1 MDVSLVMFKTDG
13 TRRDFPLSRESVVVG
28 RTNEADLRIPLP
40 SVSRKHCE
48 FAFDGEV
55 IRLTDLGSSNG
66 TLHNSSKVSEAVL
79 GAGDRIDVGP
89 VSFFV
94 VVDGLPDDLDALRAE
109 TAPVA
114 TEAEADAVTLVDQ
127 PIPTADTSPSS
138 DVLEAEPVLAET
150 DDDALAEL
158 VADVADSPAEA
169 AAELVAEPNE
179 QVAPVAPPKP
189 APVAATP
196 QPNVPPKPAAKQPKP
211 APASTPQVAEE
222 VDLEDALAQ
231 AAKGDAG
238 SADAPAP
245 VEAVEF
251 EDPIA
256 ALEALAALE
265 NQTNNEFEAFFNDDD
280 SSGKGGKKS

>member
-13 TRRDFPLSRESVVVG
+13 TRRDFPLTRESVVVG

-66 TLHNSSKVSEAVL
+66 TLHNNSKVSEAVL

-94 VVDGLPDDLDALRAE
+94 VVDGLPDDLDALREA
-109 TAPVA
+109 TAPVE
-114 TEAEADAVTLVDQ
+114 TEAEAEAVTLVDA
-127 PIPTADTSPSS
+127 PIPTAETPTASE
-138 DVLEAEPVLAET
+138 VLEEEPMLAET
-150 DDDALAEL
+150 DDAALADL
-158 VADVADSPAEA
+158 VAEVAEPG
-169 AAELVAEPNE
+169 ELVAEPAE
-179 QVAPVAPPKP
+179 EA

-196 QPNVPPKPAAKQPKP
+196 QPKIAPKPPAAKKPK
-211 APASTPQVAEE
+211 AAAASTPQVAGE

-238 SADAPAP
+238 PSDVPAP

-265 NQTNNEFEAFFNDDD
+265 NQTNNEFAAFFDDDD
-280 SSGKGGKKS
+280 SSGKDRKKS